1 MSFRGCFSGWEL
13 WPSDAQRAL
22 RSEMA
27 FQLWVTTV
35 ASFSLALRFT
45 GPPGWVARASR
56 GPRGGPVGWP
66 QTRDGVPLR
75 VRCAPASQHGDS
87 WVGMGRVIAA
97 SHVEKENSLSLI
109 LSNLAQ

>member
-22 RSEMA
+22 RSEMG

-35 ASFSLALRFT
+35 ASFSLALRLT

-66 QTRDGVPLR
+66 QTRRSAFAGA
-75 VRCAPASQHGDS
+75 VRPGEPAWGFLGGGGEGHRSFPRGE
-87 WVGMGRVIAA
+87 R
-97 SHVEKENSLSLI
+97 K
-109 LSNLAQ
+109 